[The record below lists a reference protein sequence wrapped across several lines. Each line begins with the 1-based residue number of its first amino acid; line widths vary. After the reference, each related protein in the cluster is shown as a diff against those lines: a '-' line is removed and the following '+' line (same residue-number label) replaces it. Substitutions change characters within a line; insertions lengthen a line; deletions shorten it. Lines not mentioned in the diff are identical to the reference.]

1 MNLVY
6 VVDVATLGAVE
17 FAVASDAFRV
27 TSEKGSICDEL
38 GKPLTTGRRA
48 SVTGNL
54 SSIAEKNTSMLLAK
68 TPFGFSF

>member
-1 MNLVY
+1 MY

-38 GKPLTTGRRA
+38 GNPFIMGRSA

-54 SSIAEKNTSMLLAK
+54 SSIAEKKISMLLAK

>member
-17 FAVASDAFRV
+17 FAVASAAFRV

-38 GKPLTTGRRA
+38 GKPFMIGLSAR
-48 SVTGNL
+48 VTGNV
-54 SSIAEKNTSMLLAK
+54 SSIAEKKISMLLAK